1 MMSIL
6 SKIYSWLKSITSLML
21 IGDYIVVGFMLFMA
35 AAMFMF
41 TPWILGN
48 RSGEIEIKSG
58 PRTVG
63 LFSLKNDALIDIKG
77 AIGETRVAIKDG
89 KAVIVDSPCANKY
102 CKHMGPIGDSGGVL
116 VCVPNEIIVGSVKQ
130 DRDGLDA
137 VSK

>member
-1 MMSIL
+1 MSIL
-6 SKIYSWLKSITSLML
+6 SKIYSWLKSIASLML
-21 IGDYIVVGFMLFMA
+21 TGDYIVVGLMLCTA
-35 AAMFMF
+35 IGMFMF

-48 RSGEIEIKSG
+48 RSGEIEIRSG
-58 PRTVG
+58 ARTIG
-63 LFSLKNDALIDIKG
+63 LFSLKNDALIDIRG
-77 AIGETRVAIKDG
+77 TIGDTRVRIKDG

-102 CKHMGPIGDSGGVL
+102 CERMGPIGDSGGVL